1 MNEEVKM
8 IPHILRDVTDGVLV
22 LDRQG
27 TILFLNP
34 SGRRML
40 EFGPE
45 AVGQKYAAVMLQK
58 NQKGND
64 SFHQFLLDSL
74 DDSENTH
81 KGEIVYTKSDGTEIN
96 LRMTTS
102 FLFDESGENY
112 QGVVVQFAD
121 ITEIVRLRRKQEE
134 SSTVFIAGI
143 VYVCFWVF
151 FYTVWD
157 LLGRP
162 LSEHILTQVVQ
173 ALGVLVFLFILKNT
187 SFTRQDM
194 GLGTKNL
201 LPAIRTDTVIA
212 AVGLGL
218 LILLK
223 LVLIRVVPDFF
234 GTDAPFFNLKLGW
247 SEIFYPFVVVLQEFL
262 TRSVMHENL
271 RRVIAGKNK
280 EWAAI
285 FVSTILFGVL
295 HIHMGI
301 VYMVGAMIL
310 LGALG
315 MLYRKQG
322 TIWGLCIPHYVLGL
336 SLTILG
342 FA

>member
-1 MNEEVKM
+1 MNEETKM
-8 IPHILRDVTDGVLV
+8 IPRILRDVTDGVLV
-22 LDRQG
+22 LDSQG

-34 SGRRML
+34 NGSRML
-40 EFGPE
+40 EFGPD

-58 NQKGND
+58 NQRGND

-74 DDSENTH
+74 HDSENTH
-81 KGEIVYTKSDGTEIN
+81 KGEIIYTRTDGTKIN

-102 FLFDESGENY
+102 FLFDESGEVY

-121 ITEIVRLRRKQEE
+121 ITEVVRLRKKQEE
-134 SSTVFIAGI
+134 SSTVFVAGI

-151 FYTVWD
+151 IYTVWD
-157 LLGRP
+157 QMGRP
-162 LSEHILTQVVQ
+162 ISEHILTQVVQ
-173 ALGVLVFLFILKNT
+173 LMGVFVFLFILKNT
-187 SFTRQDM
+187 SFTMKDM

-201 LPAIRTDTVIA
+201 LPAIRTDAIISA
-212 AVGLGL
+212 IGLGL

-223 LVLIRVVPDFF
+223 LVLMQVVPDLFDA
-234 GTDAPFFNLKLGW
+234 DAPFFSMSIGW
-247 SEIFYPFVVVLQEFL
+247 NELVYPFVVVLQEFL

-280 EWAAI
+280 EWVAI

-322 TIWGLCIPHYVLGL
+322 TIWGLCIPHYVLGTAL
-336 SLTILG
+336 SVLG